1 MPVKDGS
8 HWHPTSDIR
17 HLTFVIFSCLCVG
30 AGRKIRAEPRLPF
43 VSPQRFYVAMRNSL
57 LRRAASVALVLTLVS
72 AAGLDAAAQSRRV
85 PPSDA
90 QKKNQRP
97 GDKPAGEQQ
106 QQQPTE
112 PVPPDTLPGEE
123 TVKVATN
130 IVQVEA
136 VVINKRTKQI
146 VPGLKQQ
153 NFAVFEDGVQKEV
166 TNFATPDAPITVTVV
181 LEYSKLGSFFGWAG
195 SGGREPGRYE
205 VLRPLAAFISQVV
218 RPPDDYVSVIAY
230 DMRPSPL
237 TDFTNDQTRLNAVL
251 NLLLRNQP
259 VSSEANLFDAL
270 KLTLVGGRADSVAL
284 ENSEQRTAEYGG
296 MASLGGQRRKA
307 VFLISSGIDTFSK
320 INYDEA
326 RRIAQ
331 NAGVPIYIV
340 GTSELFF
347 KKYSDRMDPMDGPL
361 GATTPGRMTMLQA
374 RNALRTFAEETGG
387 AYFPIT
393 FEGELPAAMQTI
405 NVLLRNQYS
414 LAYSP
419 SLPRDEKDKER
430 AKRRKITVKVDVD
443 GDGKYDE
450 KDYEVRARQFYNP
463 PKPDAVQKAENKK

>member
-1 MPVKDGS
+1 
-8 HWHPTSDIR
+8 
-17 HLTFVIFSCLCVG
+17 
-30 AGRKIRAEPRLPF
+30 
-43 VSPQRFYVAMRNSL
+43 MRNITA
-57 LRRAASVALVLTLVS
+57 RRAAALAFALLLLPAPGP
-72 AAGLDAAAQSRRV
+72 AASAQSRRV
-85 PPSDA
+85 PPQQP

-97 GDKPAGEQQ
+97 DQQPQKPAEQQ
-106 QQQPTE
+106 PQE
-112 PVPPDTLPGEE
+112 PVPQDIIPDTE
-123 TVKVATN
+123 TVKVSTN
-130 IVQVEA
+130 IVNVEA

-146 VPGLKQQ
+146 VPGLKQA
-153 NFAVFEDGVQKEV
+153 NFAIFEDGLQRDI
-166 TNFATPDAPITVTVV
+166 TNFSTPDAPITVSVV
-181 LEYSKLGSFFGWAG
+181 LEYSKLGSVFGYYG

-205 VLRPLAAFISQVV
+205 VLRPLAAFVSQVV

-230 DMRPSPL
+230 DMRPTPL
-237 TDFTNDQTRLNAVL
+237 TDFTNNPARLNQVVS
-251 NLLLRNQP
+251 LLLRNQP
-259 VSSEANLFDAL
+259 VSNEANLFDAL

-284 ENSEQRTAEYGG
+284 ENREERTMEYAG
-296 MASLGGQRRKA
+296 MVALGGQRRKA

-331 NAGVPIYIV
+331 NAGIPIYII

-347 KKYSDRMDPMDGPL
+347 KRYGDRMPAEDGLL

-387 AYFPIT
+387 MYIPVT
-393 FEGELPAAMQTI
+393 FEGELPAAMHTI
-405 NVLLRNQYS
+405 NLLMRNQYS

-419 SLPRDEKDKER
+419 GAPRDEK
-430 AKRRKITVKVDVD
+430 AKRRKIVVKVDVD

-463 PKPDAVQKAENKK
+463 PKGTEQKAGNDKK